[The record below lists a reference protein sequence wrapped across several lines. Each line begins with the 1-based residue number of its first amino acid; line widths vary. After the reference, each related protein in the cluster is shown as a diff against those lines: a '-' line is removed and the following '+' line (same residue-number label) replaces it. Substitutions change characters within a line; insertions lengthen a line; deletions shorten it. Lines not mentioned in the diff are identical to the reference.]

1 MNVKYLYKKKVKI
14 LPLAMVDDICGI
26 NRCGLPSLVLNTEIN
41 AHIELKKLKFHTP
54 DEQGR
59 SKCHKLHIGKKSDCC
74 PELKVHGTKIE
85 EVSEDEYLGDV
96 ITADGRNTRN
106 VQKRTSRGM
115 GMISEI
121 LNLLDILCSG
131 IHYIEIALL
140 LRESMFLSSML
151 NNTEVWY
158 DVKKSEVE
166 SLEAMDLILLR
177 KLLRAPVST
186 PKEAFYLE
194 LGIIP
199 IRVLMKSRRILYLY
213 YLLQR
218 SPSEMLSQ
226 FFWQQWSAPVKG
238 DWTVTV
244 RQDLADFDMSA
255 DPEYLKSFSKYS
267 FKKVV
272 KEKAKDYA
280 FKDLMKN
287 KSRHSKLSKLS
298 YTELT
303 KQSYFELPEINIDE
317 ICLFVC

>member
-1 MNVKYLYKKKVKI
+1 
-14 LPLAMVDDICGI
+14 
-26 NRCGLPSLVLNTEIN
+26 
-41 AHIELKKLKFHTP
+41 
-54 DEQGR
+54 
-59 SKCHKLHIGKKSDCC
+59 
-74 PELKVHGTKIE
+74 
-85 EVSEDEYLGDV
+85 
-96 ITADGRNTRN
+96 
-106 VQKRTSRGM
+106 
-115 GMISEI
+115 MISEI

-158 DVKKSEVE
+158 DVKRSEVE

-287 KSRHSKLSKLS
+287 KSSHSKLSKLS

-317 ICLFVC
+317 IRNLFKFRVRMHNFHENFRSNRDSHLCPLCNDHLDDQNDIASYKVIRDNFKGSVHVKTDNVYSSSVSVESVKIISNIISIREMCLEDMKKGK